1 MTGEHGPAAR
11 GQQLRQPEGAADG
24 LAPAGARQEQGGRAG
39 QVSDGNVN
47 PTYAYGCHFQLMVRC
62 KIMT

>member
-1 MTGEHGPAAR
+1 MTGEQCEHGPATR

-39 QVSDGNVN
+39 QVSAGNVN
-47 PTYAYGCHFQLMVRC
+47 STYFCG
-62 KIMT
+62 T

>member
-1 MTGEHGPAAR
+1 MPGEHGPAAR

-24 LAPAGARQEQGGRAG
+24 RAPAETRQEQGGRAG

-47 PTYAYGCHFQLMVRC
+47 PT
-62 KIMT
+62 

>member
-1 MTGEHGPAAR
+1 MPGEHGPAAR

-24 LAPAGARQEQGGRAG
+24 RALAETRLEQGGRAG

-47 PTYAYGCHFQLMVRC
+47 ST
-62 KIMT
+62 

>member
-1 MTGEHGPAAR
+1 MPGEHGPAAR

-47 PTYAYGCHFQLMVRC
+47 PT
-62 KIMT
+62 